1 MLIKGTTKLLGV
13 MGYPVEHSLS
23 PAMHNAALERSG
35 LDYAYVP
42 LLIHPNQLA
51 AALDGLTALN
61 WVGCSVTIPHK
72 QTIMAYLEAVTPVA
86 RAIGA
91 VNTIWRTATGWQG
104 TNTDMVGFLAP
115 LQPLVRDWAGTAVV
129 ILGSGGAA
137 RAVVAACQSLN
148 CGTITVVGRD
158 PAKLAA
164 FGASWSEPVA
174 LAAWHELDPLL
185 ATAGLVVNC
194 TPIGM
199 APQAG
204 LSPLKPA
211 QVARLPQGAIVYDLI
226 YSPRPTELLKISA
239 AAGYG
244 AIDGSDMLVFQGAA
258 AWHHWLDLS
267 APVDVM
273 REALLNHLATK
284 QS

>member
-1 MLIKGTTKLLGV
+1 MLMKGTTKLLGV
-13 MGYPVEHSLS
+13 MGYPIEHSLS

-42 LLIHPNQLA
+42 LLIHPDQLGSA
-51 AALDGLTALN
+51 MAGLTALN

-72 QTIMAYLEAVTPVA
+72 QSIMAYLEEVTPVA

-104 TNTDMVGFLAP
+104 TNTDIVGFLAP
-115 LQPLVRDWAGTAVV
+115 LQPLARDWAGTGVV

-137 RAVVAACQSLN
+137 RAVVAACQSLG
-148 CGTITVVGRD
+148 CGNITMVGRD
-158 PAKLAA
+158 PAKLVA
-164 FGASWSEPVA
+164 FGASWSKPLAV
-174 LAAWHELDPLL
+174 AAWNELDPLL
-185 ATAGLVVNC
+185 AKAGLVVNC

-199 APQAG
+199 ASQVG
-204 LSPLKPA
+204 LSPLTPA
-211 QVARLPQGAIVYDLI
+211 QVAMLPQGAIVYDLI
-226 YSPRPTELLKISA
+226 YSPRPTELLKLAA
-239 AAGYG
+239 AAGCG

-258 AWHHWLDLS
+258 AWQHWLDLA

-273 REALLNHLATK
+273 REALLNHLTTQ